1 MSHGK
6 KNAEIDIRS
15 IIFTAVSQE
24 LPVPVVSLDHSEH
37 VTRIAL
43 AGYPQLAADHL
54 LNPEIRERL
63 ANTVGSV
70 IRQVNLEFVK
80 SKPAGED
87 TADETRNKICRR
99 QWSYETLIEI
109 ALNLVGLE
117 SHLCRF
123 SKREVRQTLTHIVQ
137 TLNNWETVE
146 KGEQNGRNLVSK
158 VVIEKILTDMKKV
171 MAGES
176 MLAKMADEIEK
187 QMDEET
193 TAASFIS
200 AATKALQQNVYYR
213 VSANGMCKFGN
224 DYAIGL
230 RWLRHLGYVQVSTN
244 PVLAARAYQD
254 LPELWNS
261 FKKQLKQHPEWLEKP
276 KEIADEIAMG
286 ATMVALWP
294 NLTVFRPIA
303 LLSGMHHGMVSYQLN
318 PNVAASLEGSLQDGL
333 KIYSAAQDFLRQYD
347 ALLAWG
353 YSNKEE
359 RGRPNIVFKVAGSS
373 PAAIDVTTG
382 FNRLG
387 IGTNNTVTYTVSQE
401 TTLILA
407 AMKGMAEALKSGIS
421 ITQAYETNMGGRLES
436 HLREVEAE
444 RILKETTEHV
454 EDKEGLLSELAENL
468 EASVET
474 HCKASLDEKIRMIC
488 SYKYLKSLSHPAFV
502 GAIARGKKGET
513 SRKKASLHLS
523 RLESD
528 IGLAGTLVAQ
538 RIYEI
543 FFSPKNRPKWLLYL
557 RKEFRLSAKQAEE
570 IMNKIDLLPA
580 SKRKPN
586 DTYFTLAR
594 RNMTNTEFPNHQLA
608 VLEASRR
615 SGFKLKAFE
624 NAVLR
629 VCDSSILNRLLHLTD
644 FRRAYELTPEL
655 SRKLRKVGIH
665 GNFGEQGLRP
675 EEWATFGSVVK
686 TMSEF
691 TDAYNRFKQRCI
703 GYVEKTAGALRTS

>member
-6 KNAEIDIRS
+6 KDAEIDVRS
-15 IIFTAVSQE
+15 IVSTAVLQE
-24 LPVPVVSLDHSEH
+24 LPVQVTSLDHTDH

-43 AGYPQLAADHL
+43 AGHPQLAADHL

-63 ANTVGSV
+63 ANITGSV
-70 IRQVNLEFVK
+70 IRQLNLEFVK
-80 SKPAGED
+80 SRLLAED
-87 TADETRNKICRR
+87 TADEWKNKIRRR

-117 SHLCRF
+117 SDLCRF
-123 SKREVRQTLTHIVQ
+123 PKQEVRRTLSHIIQTLTNWA
-137 TLNNWETVE
+137 TLE
-146 KGEQNGRNLVSK
+146 KREQAGKNPLSEA
-158 VVIEKILTDMKKV
+158 VVDKILTEMRKV
-171 MAGES
+171 MAGKS
-176 MLAKMADEIEK
+176 MLAKMAEEIEE
-187 QMDEET
+187 QMEDK
-193 TAASFIS
+193 TAAARFVS
-200 AATKALQQNVYYR
+200 AATKTIQQNVYYR
-213 VSANGMCKFGN
+213 MSASGMCKFGN
-224 DYAIGL
+224 DYAVGL

-244 PVLAARAYQD
+244 PVLAASAYQD

-261 FKKQLKQHPEWLEKP
+261 FEKELKQHPEWFENP
-276 KEIADEIAMG
+276 SGMADNIAME

-318 PNVAASLEGSLQDGL
+318 PNVAASLDGSLKDGL
-333 KIYSAAQDFLRQYD
+333 KIYSAAQEFLTQYD

-353 YSNKEE
+353 YNKEE

-373 PAAIDVTTG
+373 PAAVDITTA

-444 RILKETTEHV
+444 RILKGTIEHV
-454 EDKEGLLSELAENL
+454 EDKEGLLSELAEGL
-468 EASVET
+468 GATAEIHSA
-474 HCKASLDEKIRMIC
+474 ASLDEKIRVIC
-488 SYKYLKSLSHPAFV
+488 SYKYLKSLSHPAFIS
-502 GAIARGKKGET
+502 AITQGKRDKKPKEKT
-513 SRKKASLHLS
+513 STYLS
-523 RLESD
+523 RLEGD
-528 IGLAGTLVAQ
+528 IGLAGTFVAQ
-538 RIYEI
+538 RVYEI
-543 FFSPKNRPKWLLYL
+543 FFSPRSRPKWLLHL
-557 RKEFRLSAKQAEE
+557 RNMFGLSATQAAE
-570 IMNKIDLLPA
+570 IMDKIDLLPA

-608 VLEASRR
+608 VLQASRDP
-615 SGFKLKAFE
+615 GFRLKAFE

-629 VCDSSILNRLLHLTD
+629 SQDSGVLNRLLRLND

-655 SRKLRKVGIH
+655 PGILRKVGIH
-665 GNFGEQGLRP
+665 GNFGRQGLAP
-675 EEWATFGSVVK
+675 KEWATFGSVVK
-686 TMSEF
+686 TMKEF
-691 TDAYNRFKQRCI
+691 TDAYNEFKKRCV
-703 GYVEKTAGALRTS
+703 YFVLEAARAPSTS